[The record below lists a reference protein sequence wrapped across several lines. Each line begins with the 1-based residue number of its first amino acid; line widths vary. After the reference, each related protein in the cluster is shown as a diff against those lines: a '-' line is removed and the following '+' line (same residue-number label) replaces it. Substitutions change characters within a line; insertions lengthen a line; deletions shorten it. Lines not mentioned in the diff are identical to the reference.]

1 MTITKGG
8 LLQAKITKAERLQAL
23 RALTTSGKARDIRVA
38 ARLTQGEVARS
49 VGVHYSAI
57 SRWESG
63 EHLPTGESALR
74 YAALLERLASA
85 VKA

>member
-1 MTITKGG
+1 MGIT
-8 LLQAKITKAERLQAL
+8 TAERLQEL
-23 RALTTSGKARDIRVA
+23 RTLTTSGKARDIRVA
-38 ARLTQGEVARS
+38 ARLTQSEIARS

-74 YAALLERLASA
+74 YAALLERLGSA
-85 VKA
+85 VSV